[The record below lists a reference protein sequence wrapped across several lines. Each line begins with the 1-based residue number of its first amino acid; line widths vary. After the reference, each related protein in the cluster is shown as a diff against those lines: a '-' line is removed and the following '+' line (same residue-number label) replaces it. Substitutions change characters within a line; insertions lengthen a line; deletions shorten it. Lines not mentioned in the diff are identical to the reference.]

1 MDDHT
6 VYDFE
11 FTRQEVDL
19 LVNALQIC
27 AEGWAGG
34 LNAAA
39 CQALVAKLKEA
50 K

>member
-1 MDDHT
+1 MNDQT

-19 LVNALQIC
+19 LVSALQIC

-34 LNAAA
+34 VDAAA
-39 CQALVAKLKEA
+39 CQSLVVKLKEA